1 MLRHWRLSVT
11 VMTAASPGAVSA
23 VLHAVR
29 AARRLGRGLQRVAVA
44 PVGVV
49 RVHGPVTHSHRSE
62 IVLSSTE
69 NY

>member
-1 MLRHWRLSVT
+1 MA
-11 VMTAASPGAVSA
+11 VMTASPGAGAVSA

-29 AARRLGRGLQRVAVA
+29 AARRLGGGLQRVAVA

-49 RVHGPVTHSHRSE
+49 RVHGPGTHSHRSE

-69 NY
+69 KY